1 VLKLNTEYDMMKYG
15 LNTRIRE
22 RERERERKIE
32 NEIVF

>member
-22 RERERERKIE
+22 REREREREE
-32 NEIVF
+32 NRK